1 MIIILEPLLRELCE
15 MVEGQQESEAVEELN
30 KEINDLNEQRLILS
44 QVMRKGYMDSA
55 LFTESSSKLGW
66 QLTECRR
73 KKTLLTRKL
82 RRTKEI
88 VWTEQLIQLI
98 AEQDG
103 LMEEF
108 DEQLFKMT
116 AEKIVVSKEHDI
128 TFCLYNGLKLTER
141 GGGQDAVAHANR
153 L

>member
-1 MIIILEPLLRELCE
+1 M
-15 MVEGQQESEAVEELN
+15 
-30 KEINDLNEQRLILS
+30 
-44 QVMRKGYMDSA
+44 
-55 LFTESSSKLGW
+55 
-66 QLTECRR
+66 
-73 KKTLLTRKL
+73 TRKL
-82 RRTKEI
+82 RRTKRNRADR
-88 VWTEQLIQLI
+88 TAYQLI